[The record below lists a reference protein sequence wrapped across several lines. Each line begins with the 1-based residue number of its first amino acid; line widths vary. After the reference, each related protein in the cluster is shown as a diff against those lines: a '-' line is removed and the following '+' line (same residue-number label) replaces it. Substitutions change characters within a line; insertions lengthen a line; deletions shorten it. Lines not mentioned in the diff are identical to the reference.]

1 MITLTEIKVLQRR
14 VGEIHECGSLFDETI
29 AIDVNGDYTEEVA
42 KAMAER
48 GAKNNYTTKVVA
60 NPDKEGDFGVI
71 FSQRRKEGLYVKP
84 MFEGKFTGIGK
95 AGLIPN
101 SKLEKD
107 RKSLAEKGDE
117 KNKNQSNVE
126 MSIPLYSGE
135 QGAFSMEVSASVL
148 LKDAKSNKTI
158 VTDRRG
164 KELGAKYSTDLFEVS
179 ANETGKFQ
187 VDILLGNFAI
197 GYTSDGQLALT
208 GATSDGKINSSATI
222 FFDPQKAS
230 DNMNRFVLDIGK
242 AFIKNLNSYN
252 STPIPNL
259 IPFFVIPSFHEY

>member
-1 MITLTEIKVLQRR
+1 
-14 VGEIHECGSLFDETI
+14 
-29 AIDVNGDYTEEVA
+29 
-42 KAMAER
+42 
-48 GAKNNYTTKVVA
+48 
-60 NPDKEGDFGVI
+60 
-71 FSQRRKEGLYVKP
+71 

-126 MSIPLYSGE
+126 VNIPLFE
-135 QGAFSMEVSASVL
+135 RTQGAFSLQIGADVT
-148 LKDAKSNKTI
+148 LKDAGSKKTI
-158 VTDRRG
+158 VTDVEG
-164 KELGAKYSTDLFEVS
+164 KKIGSKYSTDLFEVS